1 METKVQQLRKV
12 VDGDSASE
20 NTRVEE
26 LVAQAER
33 KVGYTQDEL
42 DGMQHLTLASRM
54 EAIVFDSMFDDP

>member
-1 METKVQQLRKV
+1 M
-12 VDGDSASE
+12 
-20 NTRVEE
+20 EE